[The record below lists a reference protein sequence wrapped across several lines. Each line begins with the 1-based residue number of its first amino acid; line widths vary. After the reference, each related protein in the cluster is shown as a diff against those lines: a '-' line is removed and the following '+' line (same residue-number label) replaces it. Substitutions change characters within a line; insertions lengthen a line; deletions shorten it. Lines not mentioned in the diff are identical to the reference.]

1 MGRRELALRRA
12 DPDEH
17 NSEVMWPRLYAN
29 TGSSTASANGSR
41 KRGRIVLV
49 SIASAVAA
57 ACATVIIAVFSAGGL
72 TVLEGVG
79 PVRQNTILDS
89 ATIRETDPGT
99 AGRAAVIK
107 NGYDGR
113 LAWVHPASAFAW
125 SRTDDPEV
133 IDVLVASH
141 GASSCWQT
149 TVTASKTAD
158 GYEINAVT
166 GLSTTKF
173 FKSAIELSRGFEKGC
188 AGYIDCEPS
197 TGVDFYLPSCK
208 DASEAI
214 SETSAV
220 NSSMPKRNGP
230 EPLQGVQVY
239 ADYDVVRVPVRLPGK
254 LSDDS
259 VITGVMDNGAAA
271 WLDETNDWLNTWRA
285 KQSAGTKVE

>member
-1 MGRRELALRRA
+1 MGGRELALRRA

-17 NSEVMWPRLYAN
+17 NSEVMWPKLYADA
-29 TGSSTASANGSR
+29 SASTAEEARSR

-57 ACATVIIAVFSAGGL
+57 ACATVIMAVFSAGGL

-79 PVRQNTILDS
+79 PVRRNVISTS
-89 ATIRETDPGT
+89 VTVRETDGET
-99 AGRAAVIK
+99 ASKVPLAS
-107 NGYDGR
+107 DLSDSR
-113 LAWVHPASAFAW
+113 LAWTHSTAVYAW
-125 SRTDDPEV
+125 SKTDDPEV
-133 IDVLVASH
+133 IDALVATH
-141 GASSCWQT
+141 GAASCWQT
-149 TVTASKTAD
+149 TATAHKTAD

-197 TGVDFYLPSCK
+197 AGVDFYLPSCK
-208 DASEAI
+208 DAREAI
-214 SETSAV
+214 RETSAV
-220 NSSMPKRNGP
+220 NSSMPRRNGP
-230 EPLQGVQVY
+230 EPLRGVQVY

-254 LSDDS
+254 LSDGD
-259 VITGVMDNGAAA
+259 VITGVMDNGAAV
-271 WLDETNDWLNTWRA
+271 WLDEANDWMAVWRA